1 MLKALLKQGWMQDF
15 VAFVASFYMRL
26 VFHTSRW
33 QHVNFETPSSYLADK
48 RPFITCFW
56 HARLLMLPYAW
67 PDKKNPFYM
76 LISAHKDGRLIS
88 KTVGHFG
95 IRTIAGSTERGG
107 TEALLGMVR
116 HSRQGDTLGITP
128 DGPRGPPHEVSD
140 GTVMLSYLAKAD
152 LIPVTFTTSR
162 KKFLKTWD
170 RFLLPLPF
178 SRGVFMW
185 GTPVIYPKE
194 KKNLG
199 LTQKKLEHALK
210 TVCEKA
216 ENVLNG

>member
-1 MLKALLKQGWMQDF
+1 MQDL
-15 VAFVASFYMRL
+15 VAFIASLYIRFVFY
-26 VFHTSRW
+26 TSRW
-33 QHVNFETPSSYLADK
+33 EYRNFETPLEYLENK
-48 RPFITCFW
+48 KPFITCFW

-95 IRTIAGSTERGG
+95 IHTIAGSTERGG

-116 HSRQGDTLGITP
+116 HSRRGDTLGITP
-128 DGPRGPPHEVSD
+128 DGPRGPAYKASE
-140 GTVMLSYLAKAD
+140 GTVMLSYLTKAD

-162 KKFLKTWD
+162 KKIFKTWD

-178 SRGVFMW
+178 SRGVLMW
-185 GTPVIYPKE
+185 GNPVPYPTD
-194 KKNLG
+194 KKLFSG
-199 LTQKKLEHALK
+199 TQKKVEKALE

-216 ENVLNG
+216 ESALDR